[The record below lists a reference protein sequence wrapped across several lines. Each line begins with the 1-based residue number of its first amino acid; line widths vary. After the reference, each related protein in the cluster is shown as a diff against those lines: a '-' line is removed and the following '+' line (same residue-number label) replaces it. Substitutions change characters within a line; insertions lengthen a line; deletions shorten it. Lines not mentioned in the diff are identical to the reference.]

1 MDSKEP
7 DIDFFTAGDI
17 IQDVTRIKKIIGSN
31 IFEPEYSGHPLI
43 KSAFTELMIC
53 VNDLTR
59 KAIKYGTRVSFTD
72 DVVVTANIVDVTDLI
87 RFIRDALCHT
97 HIYNHFVVPGRIKAS
112 FFVLYGKIS
121 HAPFKPDHDIVLV
134 SEYADDVCFFFGLHK
149 IYLKRHVR
157 RAYREAAGQLL
168 SLLPTFPNDIL
179 IDGSSNF

>member
-1 MDSKEP
+1 MKD

-17 IQDVTRIKKIIGSN
+17 VQDVTRIKRIIKSD
-31 IFEPEYSGHPLI
+31 IFELQNMGHPLL

-72 DVVVTANIVDVTDLI
+72 DVVVTENIADVTDLI
-87 RFIRDALCHT
+87 RFIRDALCHS

-112 FFVLYGKIS
+112 FFVLHGKVS
-121 HAPFKPDHDIVLV
+121 HAPFKPDHDIVLL
-134 SEYADDVCFFFGLHK
+134 SEYSDDVCFFFGLHK
-149 IYLKRHVR
+149 IYLKRHVI

-168 SLLPTFPNDIL
+168 DLLPTFPNDIF
-179 IDGSSNF
+179 IDGSFNL